1 MPDLI
6 LPVGISF
13 YTFQTIGYLIDV
25 WKGKTEAE
33 KSFLR
38 FALFVSFFPQLVAG
52 PIERSS
58 SLLAQLR
65 EPAEFDYD
73 RVKDGLLLM
82 LWGYFEKMWI
92 ADRAAILVDQ
102 GLSGLP
108 ELFLRHACVCHGA
121 VCGTDLL

>member
-1 MPDLI
+1 M
-6 LPVGISF
+6 
-13 YTFQTIGYLIDV
+13 
-25 WKGKTEAE
+25 
-33 KSFLR
+33 
-38 FALFVSFFPQLVAG
+38 SFFPQLVAG

-102 GLSGLP
+102 VYQDYRNYSSGMLVFATV
-108 ELFLRHACVCHGA
+108 LFAVQIYCDFGGYSHIAIGA
-121 VCGTDLL
+121 AQVLGIRLMDN